1 MRKYEKFYTATG
13 SYDVDT
19 LARAL
24 LDRVVT
30 TSNVSN
36 PRASLEDFQYIVKI
50 ANRINMLDEF
60 DNRLDDYDFK
70 DVYFPKCLEFLIW
83 PSKVSM
89 VSSYRAKDLLPEY
102 VTVCDDTSIYSP
114 KKMISAIERIYSTQK
129 ENGEK
134 TSVQELRLNKLL
146 NDVEWFSF
154 IHGESV
160 MPVKEESLNW
170 LIPVKDIVVDVFGE
184 DYFIDE
190 VDYILNQFIIRWS
203 VKPRT
208 NSR

>member
-19 LARAL
+19 LAKAL
-24 LDRVVT
+24 FDRVVI
-30 TSNVSN
+30 TSNVSS
-36 PRASLEDFQYIVKI
+36 PRVKLDEFQYVIEI
-50 ANRINMLDEF
+50 ANRINALDEF
-60 DNRLDDYDFK
+60 DNRLDGYDFK
-70 DVYFPKCLEFLIW
+70 DVYFPKCLGFLIW

-89 VSSYRAKDLLPEY
+89 VSSHRAKDLLPEY
-102 VTVCDDTSIYSP
+102 VTVCDDQSIYSP
-114 KKMISAIERIYSTQK
+114 KKMISIVEKIYSTQK
-129 ENGEK
+129 ENGE
-134 TSVQELRLNKLL
+134 TVSIEELRVNKLL

-154 IHGESV
+154 VHEESV

-208 NSR
+208 SVR

>member
-19 LARAL
+19 LAQAL
-24 LDRVVT
+24 LDRVVI
-30 TSNVSN
+30 TSNVSS
-36 PRASLEDFQYIVKI
+36 PRVKLEDFQYVIEI
-50 ANRINMLDEF
+50 ANRINTLDEF
-60 DNRLDDYDFK
+60 DNRLDGYDFK

-102 VTVCDDTSIYSP
+102 VTVCDDKSIYSP
-114 KKMISAIERIYSTQK
+114 KKMISIIERIYSTQK

-134 TSVQELRLNKLL
+134 VSIQELRVNKLL

-154 IHGESV
+154 VHEESV

-203 VKPRT
+203 VKPKTSGR
-208 NSR
+208 